1 MTADTSRRRGVRSG
15 ELKTDGFYSEG
26 RMDLLLIVLIVML
39 VVVLVGYPTYV
50 RPRYAVTRGPDIVT
64 VLVVILIIA
73 LLLGRWRFP

>member
-1 MTADTSRRRGVRSG
+1 
-15 ELKTDGFYSEG
+15 
-26 RMDLLLIVLIVML
+26 MDLLLIVLIVML